1 MRVKKRL
8 GAAYW
13 AHAHPAVFARLPQ
26 LCATLLLLSL
36 SGCDG
41 QSGADQT
48 ASTGLSPEA
57 IATRDALPEDVFK
70 GELNGQPVYLL
81 LHDCEVFSVQPLPK
95 GEVRWES
102 VLAPEPYPFFTAC
115 ERQRMRRDSGRLTV
129 TLGRRAFGAGGC
141 CATGGTYRSADGRRW
156 KKIA

>member
-1 MRVKKRL
+1 MGNRFMGL
-8 GAAYW
+8 QPMQIALAGLAALV
-13 AHAHPAVFARLPQ
+13 ALAGCERAEPPAP
-26 LCATLLLLSL
+26 
-36 SGCDG
+36 
-41 QSGADQT
+41 
-48 ASTGLSPEA
+48 LSPQA
-57 IATRDALPEDVFK
+57 IATRDALPEDVYQ
-70 GELNGQPVYLL
+70 GLLNGQPVYLL

-115 ERQRMRRDSGRLTV
+115 ERQSMQHDAGTLTV

-141 CATGGTYRSADGRRW
+141 CATGGTYQSSNGRRW